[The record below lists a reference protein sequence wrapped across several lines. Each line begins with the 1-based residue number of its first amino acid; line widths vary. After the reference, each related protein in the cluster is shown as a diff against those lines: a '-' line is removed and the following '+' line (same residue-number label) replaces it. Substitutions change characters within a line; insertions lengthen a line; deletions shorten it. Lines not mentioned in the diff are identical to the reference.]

1 MIDEINDIADS
12 ADLDNL
18 LEKLAADG
26 FEKARKGVGKV
37 ELEVDSWY
45 DPQEHVLLIR
55 FGTSFEGQTCI
66 TIAIDAGTGGTDG
79 IGEQVLCMM
88 RLVDSFDEYAKDSII
103 RVIRDPEDDKG
114 SECGCGLRGCNK

>member
-1 MIDEINDIADS
+1 MIDEINDIANS

-37 ELEVDSWY
+37 DLEVTSWY

-103 RVIRDPEDDKG
+103 RVIRDPEDDKD
-114 SECGCGLRGCNK
+114 SECDCGLRGCNK